1 MTTHF
6 GLMVIFALFVSVVF
20 ATLMRD
26 EPRQQVAFGGR
37 LFAGFVG
44 RRNAHRLAA
53 VSVATVMQ
61 GPLCVRVR

>member
-1 MTTHF
+1 VTSHF

-26 EPRQQVAFGGR
+26 QPREQLAFAGR

-44 RRNAHRLAA
+44 VGTLI
-53 VSVATVMQ
+53 
-61 GPLCVRVR
+61 GWLLYPLPL